1 MLNNV
6 AIAINKA
13 NRQRT
18 LREPNA
24 IDCVLFTKQVERES
38 DSTSYDGVPTLGG
51 AGVMSDE
58 DEVNYSWVYACDARI
73 HFAQGWAA
81 TLGNTAD
88 DGGRLSYPEGVIEA
102 SIEPIID
109 PGELG
114 YVQPAKRMLVA
125 LLMGDGLIINYEIVD
140 VTGSVNIPPYTRK
153 YLVNARPDEV
163 ATDDGEGSPNWPPVN
178 DSWTG
183 TEW

>member
-13 NRQRT
+13 SRQRT

-24 IDCVLFTKQVERES
+24 IECVLFTKQVNRES
-38 DSTSYDGVPTLGG
+38 DSTSYDGYPTLGG

-58 DEVNYSWVYACDARI
+58 DEVNYSWVYACDAKI
-73 HFAQGWAA
+73 HFAQGFAA
-81 TLGNTAD
+81 PLGNTAD
-88 DGGRLSYPEGVIEA
+88 GGGRLNYPEGVTEA
-102 SIEPIID
+102 SIEPILD
-109 PGELG
+109 AGAEG

-140 VTGSVNIPPYTRK
+140 VTGNVNIPPYTRK
-153 YLVNARPDEV
+153 YLVNPRPDEE
-163 ATDDGEGSPNWPPVN
+163 ATGDMEP
-178 DSWTG
+178 
-183 TEW
+183 